1 MDAIAAPVP
10 VSDIG
15 HTLAAQGPAVRIN
28 ATENFNTARDW
39 KPFPIIEFEDD
50 PDSSFMYTTPLKK
63 SLFRIIAIFIIVIVI
78 VIIIVLV
85 TSHAGGQSTE
95 RRVHGS
101 RYGVMNPSGASLSC
115 TLSAVACRNMQHRP
129 TQRHGNATSTVNV
142 LVSSANGKMTNL
154 SSPLLPAP
162 PAGAG
167 CASQNRFNSSIF
179 GQVVVGTAE
188 YAPGLS
194 ALRLYHPGGRAYVL
208 AELVISGCS

>member
-85 TSHAGGQSTE
+85 TSHAGGQVRCHQPE
-95 RRVHGS
+95 RRVAVLYAQRS
-101 RYGVMNPSGASLSC
+101 GVPQYAAQADSTARKRDLHSECLGVLRQWEDDESLQPSAASSTCRRRLCKPESLQLEHFWPSGC
-115 TLSAVACRNMQHRP
+115 WHRRVCP
-129 TQRHGNATSTVNV
+129 W
-142 LVSSANGKMTNL
+142 
-154 SSPLLPAP
+154 
-162 PAGAG
+162 
-167 CASQNRFNSSIF
+167 
-179 GQVVVGTAE
+179 
-188 YAPGLS
+188 
-194 ALRLYHPGGRAYVL
+194 ALRSAAVPSRR
-208 AELVISGCS
+208 SGICAG